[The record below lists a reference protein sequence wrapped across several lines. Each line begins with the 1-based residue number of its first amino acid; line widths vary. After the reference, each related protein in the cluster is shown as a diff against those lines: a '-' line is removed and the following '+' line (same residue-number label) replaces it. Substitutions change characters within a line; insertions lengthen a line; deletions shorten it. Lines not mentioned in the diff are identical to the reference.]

1 MRLFQSHG
9 QNREFGRLTQ
19 VKSSF
24 FFYFLYISLSR
35 LMTRFMGLTD

>member
-24 FFYFLYISLSR
+24 FFLLYISLSR